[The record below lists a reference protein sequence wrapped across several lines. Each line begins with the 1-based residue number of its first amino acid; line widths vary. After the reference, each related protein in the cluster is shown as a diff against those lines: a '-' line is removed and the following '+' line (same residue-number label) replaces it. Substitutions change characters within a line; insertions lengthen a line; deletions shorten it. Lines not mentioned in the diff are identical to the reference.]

1 MNSLSN
7 QSSNRSYQSF
17 RELVKIEWR
26 LNLREPLGIIFGV
39 GLPILL
45 LIIFG
50 NITKFKEIV
59 QGTTLSLFDL
69 YIPILMILVLIMIGL
84 IGLPVP
90 LARYREIGWLRRI
103 STTPISPARLLLAQL
118 IINLII
124 GVFAIVILLIGG
136 LFIFGVKTSLQIP
149 GFIVSIALATISMF
163 SLGLLIAAISR
174 TQRIAGAIANGFL
187 YPFLFFS
194 GIYVPVPVLPSYL
207 QTICYLTPAGAAVQA
222 LTSSMHGS
230 FPSVVPLLVMVIY
243 SVFFIFISSRY
254 FKWQ

>member
-7 QSSNRSYQSF
+7 QISNRSYQSF

-103 STTPISPARLLLAQL
+103 STTPISPVRLLLAQL

-163 SLGLLIAAISR
+163 SLGL
-174 TQRIAGAIANGFL
+174 
-187 YPFLFFS
+187 
-194 GIYVPVPVLPSYL
+194 V
-207 QTICYLTPAGAAVQA
+207 
-222 LTSSMHGS
+222 TSSPG
-230 FPSVVPLLVMVIY
+230 
-243 SVFFIFISSRY
+243 
-254 FKWQ
+254 